1 MQDGFQPMKML
12 LIMIVRPLE
21 LLKRRG
27 EKILHSIN
35 ANDVDDDEDACGNAI
50 IKNNS
55 EDDVQ
60 GDGGVRV
67 IAEISDEKTIF
78 QDLETNN
85 RLC

>member
-1 MQDGFQPMKML
+1 
-12 LIMIVRPLE
+12 MIVRPLE

-55 EDDVQ
+55 EDDV
-60 GDGGVRV
+60 
-67 IAEISDEKTIF
+67 
-78 QDLETNN
+78 
-85 RLC
+85 

>member
-35 ANDVDDDEDACGNAI
+35 ANDVDEDACGNAI